1 MKMRKVVDVG
11 NAATEVVGI
20 NAEGEEVVMGLEL
33 AKERIQSRKHAE
45 EVPLS

>member
-1 MKMRKVVDVG
+1 MVLTHQIWIPLILNDDLVLQVK
-11 NAATEVVGI
+11 
-20 NAEGEEVVMGLEL
+20 EVVMGLEL